1 MARARISAMARS
13 VAPRSTSATGSST
26 MAVVKLAAAIARTV
40 RRNPVRTA
48 VAASTPRSKR
58 RSTAS

>member
-1 MARARISAMARS
+1 MARS
-13 VAPRSTSATGSST
+13 VAPRSTSAIGSST
-26 MAVVKLAAAIARTV
+26 MAVVRLAAAIARTV
-40 RRNPVRTA
+40 RRSPVRTA